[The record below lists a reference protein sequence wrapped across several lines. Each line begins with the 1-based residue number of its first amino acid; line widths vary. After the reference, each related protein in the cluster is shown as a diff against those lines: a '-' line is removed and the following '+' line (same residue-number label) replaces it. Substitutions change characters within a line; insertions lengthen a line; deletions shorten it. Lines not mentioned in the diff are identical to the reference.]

1 MGLGLLVVGLAEVG
15 AQTTPQTA
23 TKPKTPITEPA
34 PSAKSTTL
42 TPRTTSFAV
51 KTTPLTTPKPAEKPP
66 AAPLA
71 PAAIPLNRGIIVLDP
86 AHGGTD
92 SGSRITDSLVE
103 KDVTLGL
110 AFKLRSLLTARGF
123 TVVMTR
129 DSEAAQGDTAPPAP
143 VLSLDDRAGIAN
155 HAHAV
160 ACLLLHATASG
171 QGVHLYSSE
180 LEPTYIQ
187 PAANPW
193 LTAQAPWVTQ
203 SQRLEKSFG
212 AALTRS
218 ELKLVMSRASIRP
231 LDSLTCPALIVELA
245 PDNDDADSV
254 NDGTYQQK
262 VAVALAGA
270 LLNWKN
276 DAQAPD
282 PAPFAIP
289 TLEMKP

>member
-1 MGLGLLVVGLAEVG
+1 MIRRATWIGLGLLAAGLAGAG
-15 AQTTPQTA
+15 AQTAAKPDAAKATPTPTA
-23 TKPKTPITEPA
+23 KTPATTA
-34 PSAKSTTL
+34 PS
-42 TPRTTSFAV
+42 V
-51 KTTPLTTPKPAEKPP
+51 
-66 AAPLA
+66 PLA
-71 PAAIPLNRGIIVLDP
+71 PPPIPLNRGIIVLDA

-92 SGSRITDSLVE
+92 SGSRISDSLVE

-129 DSEAAQGDTAPPAP
+129 DSEGSQTDTTAPTA
-143 VLSLDDRAGIAN
+143 VLGLDDRAGIAN

-160 ACLLLHATASG
+160 ACLLLHATAAG

-180 LEPTYIQ
+180 LEPTPTQ

-203 SQRLEKSFG
+203 SQRLEKAFG
-212 AALTRS
+212 VALKRS
-218 ELKLVMSRASIRP
+218 DVNLVMSRASVRP
-231 LDSLTCPALIVELA
+231 LDSLTCPALVVELA
-245 PDNDDADSV
+245 PSDSDDAESV
-254 NDGTYQQK
+254 NDGAYQQK
-262 VAVALAGA
+262 VASALSGA

-282 PAPFAIP
+282 PAPFA
-289 TLEMKP
+289 TTAAEAKP